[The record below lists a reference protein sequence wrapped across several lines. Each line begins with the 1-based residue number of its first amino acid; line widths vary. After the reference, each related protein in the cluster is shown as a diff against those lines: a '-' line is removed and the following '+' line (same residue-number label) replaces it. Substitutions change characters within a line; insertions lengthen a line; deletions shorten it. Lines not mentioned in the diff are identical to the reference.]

1 MPYLEIIEG
10 PGAGT
15 RFELK
20 EPFVVMGRH
29 PDCDFVLDVG
39 AVSRQHAKLK
49 RDGGRYLLEDLK
61 SRNGT
66 TLNDAPL
73 LQPRALTAGDEFQI
87 CDVRLA
93 YRDEKVKTSRRPR
106 NPAPS
111 PAPDTAAVGD
121 TDVNEYDSSWG
132 AFLADDAA
140 DSSAQIMGT
149 IGVSTGSGTVQ
160 IAASADA
167 KLAALIEINRHLGRR
182 LSLDQVLPEV
192 LEGLFKI
199 FIQADRGFIVLQDER
214 GNLVPR
220 WTKLR
225 REDAND
231 SLRISRTIV
240 KQVVESKEAILSADA
255 ASDQQFQ
262 MSQSIADF
270 RIRSMMCAPLIDGEG
285 DAIGVLQVDTL
296 DPRKKFKQEDLEVLA
311 SVAGQAGVAIDNARM
326 HEAALARVELDK
338 DLELAKRV
346 QQVLV
351 PEKGPDIAG
360 YEFFSF
366 YRAANQVGG
375 DYFDYV
381 PLSEGRVAVVVADV
395 VGHGVAAALL
405 MARLSSQVRFCLA
418 GGLEPGKAL
427 AQVNAAFGEIGIESR
442 FVTFWLGVLDPN
454 KKTLTV
460 ANAGHMPTM
469 IRRGKGDVIEVGQEE
484 TGFPLGVLDDTE
496 YDEITIDLL
505 PGHMVT
511 MYTDGVNEASNPKDE
526 LYDIQRIRDRF
537 AADRLS
543 PKKFGEGL
551 IADVQRFMNGAPQG
565 DDMCLV
571 CFGRVK

>member
-20 EPFVVMGRH
+20 APAVVMGRH

-39 AVSRQHAKLK
+39 AVSRQHAKIK

-73 LQPRALTAGDEFQI
+73 LEPQPLAPGDEFQI

-93 YRDEKVKTSRRPR
+93 YRDEQAKPPRRTR
-106 NPAPS
+106 KPAPAPPP
-111 PAPDTAAVGD
+111 PAGD
-121 TDVNEYDSSWG
+121 TDVKDYDSSWG
-132 AFLADDAA
+132 AFLADDTA
-140 DSSAQIMGT
+140 DSAAQIMGT
-149 IGVSTGSGTVQ
+149 IDLATGTGTVQ
-160 IAASADA
+160 IAASSDA
-167 KLAALIEINRHLGRR
+167 KLAALIEINRHLGKR
-182 LSLDQVLPEV
+182 LSLDEVLPEV

-199 FIQADRGFIVLQDER
+199 FIQADRGFIVLEDER

-240 KQVVESKEAILSADA
+240 KQVVDSKEAILSADA
-255 ASDQQFQ
+255 ASDQQFK

-270 RIRSMMCAPLIDGEG
+270 RIRSMMCAPLIDGDG
-285 DAIGVLQVDTL
+285 NAIGVLQIDTL

-326 HEAALARVELDK
+326 HEQALARLELDK

-346 QQVLV
+346 QRVLV

-366 YRAANQVGG
+366 YQAANQVGG

-381 PLSEGRVAVVVADV
+381 PLSGGRVAVVVADV

-418 GGLEPGKAL
+418 GGLAPGKAL

-442 FVTFWLGVLDPN
+442 FVTFWLGVLDPHN
-454 KKTLTV
+454 HTLTV

-469 IRRGKGDVIEVGQEE
+469 IRRGEGNVIEVGQDE
-484 TGFPLGVLDDTE
+484 TGFPLGVLDETE

-505 PGHMVT
+505 PGEMVT
-511 MYTDGVNEASNPKDE
+511 MYTDGVNEASNPQDE
-526 LYDIQRIRDRF
+526 LYDIRRIRDRF
-537 AADRLS
+537 AAAALT

-551 IADVQRFMNGAPQG
+551 IADVERFTSGAPQA

-571 CFGRVK
+571 SFGRTK